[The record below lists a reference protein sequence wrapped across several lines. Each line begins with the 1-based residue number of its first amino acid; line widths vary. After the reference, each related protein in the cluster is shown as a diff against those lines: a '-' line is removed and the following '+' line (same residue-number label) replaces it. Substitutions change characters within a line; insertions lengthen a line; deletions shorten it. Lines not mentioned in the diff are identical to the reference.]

1 MFGEKAKKPEGA
13 VKEEPKAEDNKKETE
28 KEDNY
33 EQQLSF
39 LKAELAKS
47 KEESESWKNK
57 FYQAYADLANTRK
70 SLEKDHESMIRY
82 RSQGFVEKM
91 LPALDSFQMAFMVEP
106 TDEKIKNYCTGF
118 KMILGQLEQA
128 LTDEGIKMISPKKG
142 DKFDPSTMHA
152 IQTVDGE
159 EDNLVNSVYVKG
171 YMLYD
176 RLIRPA
182 MVIVTK
188 KKVEEKKTEEAKP
201 AEEKKDETTEDA
213 KKEKEAENK

>member
-1 MFGEKAKKPEGA
+1 MAEEKNVKPEGEEIKKDE
-13 VKEEPKAEDNKKETE
+13 VKAEPKAEEEKKNTE
-28 KEDNY
+28 KENY

-47 KEESESWKNK
+47 KEESENWKNK

-70 SLEKDHESMIRY
+70 SLEKDHENMIRY

-106 TDEKIKNYCTGF
+106 TDDKIKNYCTGF

-128 LTDEGIKMISPKKG
+128 LSDEGIKMINPKKG
-142 DKFDPSTMHA
+142 DKFDASVMHA

-159 EDNLVNSVYVKG
+159 EDNLVSSVYVKG
-171 YMLYD
+171 YMLHD

-182 MVIVTK
+182 MVVVTK
-188 KKVEEKKTEEAKP
+188 KK
-201 AEEKKDETTEDA
+201 AEEKKDEQ
-213 KKEKEAENK
+213 KKEKEAEVK